1 MFSKCVRCP
10 LSTFANKVD
19 EFFSRPV
26 KAIEENLKNFQTQ
39 DDKTVY
45 CSLALLVVVTF

>member
-1 MFSKCVRCP
+1 MYPENRKH
-10 LSTFANKVD
+10 KVD

-26 KAIEENLKNFQTQ
+26 KTIEENLKNFQTQ

-45 CSLALLVVVTF
+45 CSLALLVVENQDFEIY